1 MDFFLK
7 FYEYLPDFLDGLWL
21 TTLLTIVSAIGG
33 FLLAVPIVIGSLYG
47 NRFFRL
53 LCITYITIIRGTPM
67 LVQLFFIY
75 YGLPASGL
83 RLAPLTAA
91 IIGFVINSA
100 AYQAEYLKG
109 GILAITTDQVEA
121 GHAIGLSKW
130 QVIQYIIFPQGLRF
144 SIPALSNEIIYL
156 LQYTSAAF
164 IIQVPE
170 LFGQA
175 KYFASDTY
183 YYLEIFFLIGAV
195 YLLMIYLV
203 TVLTNYTEKKL
214 YIPGFEVSHLR

>member
-1 MDFFLK
+1 MNFFLK

-21 TTLLTIVSAIGG
+21 TLELTVISAIGG
-33 FLLAVPIVIGSLYG
+33 FLLAVPIVLGVLYG
-47 NRFFRL
+47 NRFFKF
-53 LCITYITIIRGTPM
+53 LCVTYITIIRGTPM

-75 YGLPASGL
+75 YGLPAIGL
-83 RLAPLTAA
+83 RLEPFTAA
-91 IIGFVINSA
+91 VIGFVINSA

-109 GILAITTDQVEA
+109 GFLAITLDQLEA
-121 GHAIGLSKW
+121 GYSIGLSKW
-130 QVIQYIIFPQGLRF
+130 QVIRSILFPQGLRF
-144 SIPALSNEIIYL
+144 SIPALSNEVIYL

-183 YYLEIFFLIGAV
+183 YYVEIFFLVGAV
-195 YLLMIYLV
+195 YLVMIYAT
-203 TVLTNYTEKKL
+203 TVLTNYIEKKL
-214 YIPGFEVSHLR
+214 YIPGFDVSHLK